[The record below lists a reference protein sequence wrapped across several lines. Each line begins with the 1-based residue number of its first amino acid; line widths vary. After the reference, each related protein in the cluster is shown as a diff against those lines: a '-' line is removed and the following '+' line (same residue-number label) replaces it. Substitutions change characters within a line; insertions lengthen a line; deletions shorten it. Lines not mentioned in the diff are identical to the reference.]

1 MIFDAADLSKLN
13 FSHLR
18 VGEGGG
24 GLKVSII
31 VILWCYLFEIF
42 NIDFKV

>member
-1 MIFDAADLSKLN
+1 MIFDAADLSKLH

-18 VGEGGG
+18 VGGGG

>member
-1 MIFDAADLSKLN
+1 MIFDDVDLSKLN
-13 FSHLR
+13 FSCLC
-18 VGEGGG
+18 VKGGG
-24 GLKVSII
+24 CLKVFII

>member
-1 MIFDAADLSKLN
+1 MIFDVVDLSKLN
-13 FSHLR
+13 FSYLC
-18 VGEGGG
+18 VGG
-24 GLKVSII
+24 GLKVFII

>member
-18 VGEGGG
+18 VKGGG

>member
-1 MIFDAADLSKLN
+1 MIFDVVDLSKLN
-13 FSHLR
+13 FSYLC
-18 VGEGGG
+18 VGGG
-24 GLKVSII
+24 CLKVFII

>member
-18 VGEGGG
+18 VGGGVF
-24 GLKVSII
+24 KSFYHRNFVM
-31 VILWCYLFEIF
+31 LFIG
-42 NIDFKV
+42 NIQHRF